1 MSELFRRKFHLHQ
14 NIGSMIYPLI
24 KEVQMKIKHMR
35 SMLVSGQISAEETL
49 LSTRKQVLEK
59 HISMAEKVKKQ
70 LFH

>member
-1 MSELFRRKFHLHQ
+1 
-14 NIGSMIYPLI
+14 MIYPLI